1 MKLRTYTL
9 TIALLLLIGT
19 SLFAE
24 RAKEQLSANGITSI
38 ETAYTISKV
47 RTAKKDGSTYLLAS
61 SYEGTVLAVS
71 YSGKVLWENQ
81 LSGFMNHDVWCE
93 DLTNDGSDEILL
105 ANADGT
111 IYCLDDKGKLIWSF
125 KKNNAPMYGLC
136 VIRKNNTPYVVCGG
150 FDKNI
155 YYLSAKGEL
164 VKEIPS
170 SLYSIEKPWGKKG
183 YKRIP
188 ESNNHTANFLRKIKN
203 ADGSEQL
210 CVHGIVN
217 SMSASGSLYLFD
229 ALEDRPSKIIK
240 LKKGGPFGDLR
251 VVQSGADKRAE
262 ILLGSSGAIKNA
274 VIKRVDLESS
284 EQVDLPMSKL
294 ANKKVGHFG
303 YRVVQTE
310 RISNGE
316 KEFYFCLFGNSII
329 LLTDEFNKEKAE
341 VLKSKFSF
349 NDMWKDES
357 RNLIVLASS
366 QSGGS
371 CIHVID
377 PTNLKWKKAYRKLTP
392 PGKISSIISNTN
404 VVKEQVADFKRP
416 DWEREPLPVYL
427 MTEKITP
434 SLENMVRDIN
444 MNKQSPVFLNGL
456 HMSKI
461 EKWDRSVLGNQV
473 YEAKR
478 DRRKKYVLSSNE
490 VLDFIRPE
498 LKDAPGIAYWGGH
511 GNDPFLVSLATQKRI
526 VDEANGKF
534 VVSIYP
540 ELEQY
545 DVNFKYVLDNHF
557 YPLAEYYKGKNAKLY
572 IRTKHTFWQTTI
584 YKPLW
589 SRLMSG
595 EFADVFVP
603 SMEETTDK
611 SMELSLASRMGV
623 WASGAVDSWG
633 ARCARDNASFDRSR
647 QHSHQML
654 PNHFLR
660 TLIYNISNGAQYINN
675 FAVDQEYMSLL
686 WDLIAKGA
694 LYVPKRD
701 EILSFSPVHLSMKD
715 PDMTFLDEGSNV
727 KWTTFYNQEFEE
739 NNAFVFSRL
748 NGTWPG
754 APLTEWD
761 FSRYAAGAKER
772 RLNFMPTY
780 ENGLVLITPVQ
791 KGKFFTESKRG
802 QLADHLHPIYKNIL
816 KEYITDGRYYYSADG
831 EKKYNADEYYKVI
844 EEDIKK
850 SASLLPL
857 TVSGD
862 VAWVV
867 AQTDSKYLRLT
878 LIDKGYVNPKDR
890 KAIVKFSSI
899 KIKQVKDILS
909 GEMISISDDST
920 ASIEI
925 PCGAFRFIDIEL
937 EDSLSADK

>member
-1 MKLRTYTL
+1 MKLRNYTL
-9 TIALLLLIGT
+9 TIALLLSIVT

-24 RAKEQLSANGITSI
+24 NAKEQLKVNGLSSI
-38 ETAYTISKV
+38 ETGYTISKV
-47 RTAKKDGSTYLLAS
+47 RVATKSGKTFLLAS

-71 YSGKVLWENQ
+71 YSGKVLWKNQ

-111 IYCLDDKGKLIWSF
+111 VYCLDDKGELIWSF
-125 KKNNAPMYGLC
+125 KKNDAPMYALC
-136 VIRKNNTPYVVCGG
+136 VIHKNNTPYVVCGG

-210 CVHGIVN
+210 CVHGIIN

-229 ALEDRPSKIIK
+229 PLEEKPVKIIK

-251 VVQSGADKRAE
+251 VLQSEKNNHVE
-262 ILLGSSGAIKNA
+262 ILLGSSGAIKKT
-274 VIKRVDLESS
+274 VIKRVDLESG
-284 EQVDLPMSKL
+284 EQIDLPMSSL
-294 ANKKVGHFG
+294 AKKVGHFG

-310 RISNGE
+310 RVSNGKE
-316 KEFYFCLFGNSII
+316 EFYFNLFGNSI
-329 LLTDEFNKEKAE
+329 LLLNDDLNKKDAE
-341 VLKSKFSF
+341 VLNSKFSF

-377 PTNLKWKKAYRKLTP
+377 PANSKWKKAYSNLIP
-392 PGKISSIISNTN
+392 LGKISSILANTN
-404 VVKEQVADFKRP
+404 VVKEQLVNFKRAT
-416 DWEREPLPVYL
+416 WEREPIPVYF
-427 MTEKITP
+427 MTEKFTP
-434 SLENMVRDIN
+434 SLEKKAKEIN
-444 MNKQSPVFLNGL
+444 ANKQSPVFLNGL
-456 HMSKI
+456 HMPKT
-461 EKWDRSVLGNQV
+461 EKWDRSVLANKV
-473 YEAKR
+473 YQKKR
-478 DRRKKYVLSSNE
+478 DRRKKYEFSSDEILN
-490 VLDFIRPE
+490 FIKPK
-498 LKDAPGIAYWGGH
+498 LKDYPGIAYWGGH
-511 GNDPFLVSLATQKRI
+511 GNDPYLISLSTQKRI
-526 VDEANGKF
+526 IDEANGKF

-545 DVNFKYVLDNHF
+545 DENFKYVLDTHF

-584 YKPLW
+584 YMPLW

-660 TLIYNISNGAQYINN
+660 NMIYAISNGAQYINN

-739 NNAFVFSRL
+739 NTPFVFSHL

-754 APLTEWD
+754 APVTEWD

-802 QLADHLHPIYKNIL
+802 QLTDHLHPIYKNIL

-831 EKKYNADEYYKVI
+831 VKRYNADEYYKVI

-850 SASLLPL
+850 SANLLPL

-867 AQTDSKYLRLT
+867 AQTGPKHLRLT
-878 LIDKGYVNPKDR
+878 IVDKGYVNPKDR
-890 KAIVKFSSI
+890 IASVKINSI
-899 KIKQVKDILS
+899 KVKQIKDILS
-909 GEMISISDDST
+909 EEIISFSDDSR
-920 ASIEI
+920 AKIEI
-925 PCGAFRFIDIEL
+925 PCGGFRFMDIEL
-937 EDSLSADK
+937 EDCLSVGD

>member
-1 MKLRTYTL
+1 MKLKL
-9 TIALLLLIGT
+9 IVITIALLLFT
-19 SLFAE
+19 SSSIFAE
-24 RAKEQLSANGITSI
+24 NTKEQLKISGFSSI

-47 RTAKKDGSTYLLAS
+47 RVATKAGKTYLLAS

-81 LSGFMNHDVWCE
+81 LSGFMNHDIWCE

-111 IYCLDDKGKLIWSF
+111 IYCLDDNGKLLWSF
-125 KKNNAPMYGLC
+125 KKNNAPMYALC
-136 VIRKNNTPYVVCGG
+136 VIHKNNTPYVVCGG

-183 YKRIP
+183 YKRMP
-188 ESNNHTANFLRKIKN
+188 ESNNHTANFLRKIKK

-229 ALEDRPSKIIK
+229 ALEEKPTKIIK

-251 VVQSGADKRAE
+251 VVQSGADKGVE
-262 ILLGSSGAIKNA
+262 ILLGSSGAIKNS
-274 VIKRVDLESS
+274 VIKRVNLDSGLQEDLVMTNLSR
-284 EQVDLPMSKL
+284 
-294 ANKKVGHFG
+294 KVGHSG

-310 RISNGE
+310 RVFDGKDEI
-316 KEFYFCLFGNSII
+316 YFCLFGNCI
-329 LLTDEFNKEKAE
+329 LLLSDDLNKESAE

-349 NDMWKDES
+349 NDLWKDES

-377 PTNLKWKKAYRKLTP
+377 PANDMWKEAYNKLTP
-392 PGKISSIISNTN
+392 TGKITSILAEAK
-404 VVKEQVADFKRP
+404 VVKEQLANFKRP
-416 DWEREPLPVYL
+416 AWEREPIPVYF
-427 MTEKITP
+427 MTEKFTP
-434 SLENMVRDIN
+434 SLESKVQEIN
-444 MNKQSPVFLNGL
+444 TSMQSPVFLNGL
-456 HMSKI
+456 FMPKV
-461 EKWDRSVLGNQV
+461 EKWDRSILGNEV
-473 YEAKR
+473 YQKKR
-478 DRRKKYVLSSNE
+478 DRRKKYELNSDE

-498 LKDAPGIAYWGGH
+498 LKDALGIAYWGGH
-511 GNDPFLVSLATQKRI
+511 GNDPYLISLSTQKRI

-545 DVNFKYVLDNHF
+545 DENFKYVLDNHF

-584 YKPLW
+584 YMPLW

-611 SMELSLASRMGV
+611 SMELSLASRIGI
-623 WASGAVDSWG
+623 WTSGAVDSWG

-727 KWTTFYNQEFEE
+727 KWTTFYDQEFDE
-739 NNAFVFSRL
+739 NNPFVFSRL

-754 APLTEWD
+754 APVNEWD

-772 RLNFMPTY
+772 RLNFIPTY

-867 AQTDSKYLRLT
+867 AQTDPKHLRLT
-878 LIDKGYVNPKDR
+878 LIDKGYVNPKDCM
-890 KAIVKFSSI
+890 ANVTFNSI
-899 KIKQVKDILS
+899 KIKQIKDILS
-909 GEMISISDDST
+909 GEVISISDDSI
-920 ASIEI
+920 ANIEI
-925 PCGAFRFIDIEL
+925 PCGAFRFMDVEL
-937 EDSLSADK
+937 EDSLSVEN